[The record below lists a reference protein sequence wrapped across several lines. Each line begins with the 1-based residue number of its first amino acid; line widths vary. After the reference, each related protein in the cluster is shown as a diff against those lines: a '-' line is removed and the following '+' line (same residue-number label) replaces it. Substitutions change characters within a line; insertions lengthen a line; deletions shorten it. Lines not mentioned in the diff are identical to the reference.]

1 MLHDNL
7 NISRLMMY
15 ARRVEEARSKGKSR
29 DAKRERSLDK
39 SSLKNRLEI
48 LDNP

>member
-1 MLHDNL
+1 MLHENM
-7 NISRLMMY
+7 NISRLMVY
-15 ARRVEEARSKGKSR
+15 VRRFEEARSKQKSR